1 MNPDSQNRNILELF
15 NESEK
20 DLNGRIIEV
29 RQLGVLFPNMASH
42 MMILFGGEI
51 LKIVDE
57 VSGALASLFA
67 SQQSVHIGEEVF
79 FRKAIMIGETT
90 RIIFRVVH
98 TTPKI
103 IVVHTQIFGG
113 EFDIENFNLRYEGVS
128 LCGVLGPD
136 GKLAP
141 VPQLSLPA
149 EKRNTR
155 IAEIAQSVVN
165 FQKETIKKLD
175 AWREDL

>member
-1 MNPDSQNRNILELF
+1 MVREAQNKNILDLF
-15 NESEK
+15 AKSEK

-79 FRKAIMIGETT
+79 FRRAIMIGETT
-90 RIIFRVVH
+90 RIIFRVVL

-103 IVVHTQIFGG
+103 IVVHIQIFGG
-113 EFDIENFNLRYEGVS
+113 GFDIEKFNLRYEGVS

-141 VPQLSLPA
+141 VPQLLLPP

-175 AWREDL
+175 AWREGQ

>member
-1 MNPDSQNRNILELF
+1 MNRTSKNRNVLDLF
-15 NESEK
+15 TDSEK

-57 VSGALASLFA
+57 VSGALTSLFTG
-67 SQQSVHIGEEVF
+67 QQSVHIGEEVF

-113 EFDIENFNLRYEGVS
+113 EFEIENFSLRYEGIS

-136 GKLAP
+136 GKLAA
-141 VPQLSLPA
+141 VPQLSLQA
-149 EKRNTR
+149 ERRNSR
-155 IAEIAQSVVN
+155 IAEIAQGVVN

-175 AWREDL
+175 SWREIR